1 MSNKHGTLFPSYLRN
16 RDDKGNL
23 VIEVDEYEVM
33 YRNYPLQDIPPRDTG
48 CAIPVSRTWDKD
60 KPLRQFAVTVHNLP
74 PTVKSYTSK
83 LDDFIIYY
91 NSLNRNEEEAIDSCK
106 ELLKDHPV
114 SPHKL
119 LAVWEHTRGEGWKKI
134 KNLDITLTQKKEQK
148 DG

>member
-91 NSLNRNEEEAIDSCK
+91 NSLNRNEEEAIGSCK
-106 ELLKDHPV
+106 ELLKDHLV
-114 SPHKL
+114 CSHKL
-119 LAVWEHTRGEGWKKI
+119 LAVWEHTRDEGWKKI

>member
-1 MSNKHGTLFPSYLRN
+1 MSNKHRTLFPSYLRN
-16 RDDKGNL
+16 RDDEGNL

-60 KPLRQFAVTVHNLP
+60 KPLRQFAITVYSPLP
-74 PTVKSYTSK
+74 Y
-83 LDDFIIYY
+83 DFTIYY